1 MKNKK
6 YKKDKKYKNKEI
18 KNNKKVLHLKI
29 STTKRINEKIKK
41 IVYFKLTFYYYYS

>member
-6 YKKDKKYKNKEI
+6 YKNKET

-29 STTKRINEKIKK
+29 STTKRINEKENKNCI
-41 IVYFKLTFYYYYS
+41 F